1 MSIDIARTIA
11 TTSPSVTLAER
22 MVGTTFLT
30 WMRRA
35 RQRRDLTGL
44 TDREL
49 SDMGLTEHQVTQ
61 EAAKP
66 FWRA

>member
-1 MSIDIARTIA
+1 MSIDIARTLA
-11 TTSPSVTLAER
+11 TNSPSVTLAER
-22 MVGTTFLT
+22 MVGSTFLT

-35 RQRRDLTGL
+35 RQRRDLANL

-49 SDMGLTEHQVTQ
+49 SDMGLTDHQVAQ

-66 FWRA
+66 FWRV